1 MKRFKEAFKNYNPSK
16 KLCLLYFI
24 IPILMLII
32 SFEYQDDLWFIL
44 NYGKYIINNGFAT
57 IDPFTIHENL
67 DFIMQQ
73 WLTAV
78 VFYGAFKINFK
89 YGLFFLCLIIFI
101 IILFLIYKL
110 CMLLSNNN
118 YQKSTLISIITAMTL
133 LIFRFVTPRPQIID
147 FIFLLSIIY
156 ILEKYKRNKNTKL
169 IYFLPLISLLE
180 INFHS
185 MLWFM
190 LFIFMLPYIAE
201 FIILKFRKKDNRI
214 YKLLLIMLIMFLM
227 GFINPYGIKSIIN
240 VFTSYGNPYA
250 ELLITELMP
259 TTIKDLSGILLIL
272 IFLFTNTYLL
282 FQKNKKI
289 EISHL
294 LLFYGT
300 FILALMNGRSIS
312 LFIIASIPL
321 ISAYTKKT
329 RKLKEDMA
337 FSKKDII
344 LISICIIFAI
354 LLAII
359 KIDGPKSQLEEGIDV
374 LLSQNKA
381 KDIVLYTNFDNGPYA
396 EYRGIKCY
404 IDTRAEIFY
413 KSNNKKADIFKE
425 YYMLH
430 MGQLDYQK
438 FIDKYKFTH
447 LLINKDEWLYQQ
459 IIDDDNYKLIY
470 ESDTFVIL
478 KNER

>member
-24 IPILMLII
+24 IPILMLILY
-32 SFEYQDDLWFIL
+32 FEYQDDLWFIL

-67 DFIMQQ
+67 AFIMQQ

-78 VFYGAFKINFK
+78 IFYGAFKISFK
-89 YGLFFLCLIIFI
+89 YGLFFLCLIILI
-101 IILFLIYKL
+101 IILFLIYKF

-118 YQKSTLISIITAMTL
+118 YQKSTLISIITVMIL
-133 LIFRFVTPRPQIID
+133 LIFRFITPRPQIID
-147 FIFLLSIIY
+147 FTFLLGIIY
-156 ILEKYKRNKNTKL
+156 ILEKYKKNKNTKL

-201 FIILKFRKKDNRI
+201 FLILKFKKKDNRI

-250 ELLITELMP
+250 ELIINELMP
-259 TTIKDLSGILLIL
+259 TTIKDLSGLLLIL
-272 IFLFTNTYLL
+272 IFLSINTYLL
-282 FQKNKKI
+282 FPKNKKL

-321 ISAYTKKT
+321 ISAYTKKNG
-329 RKLKEDMA
+329 KLQKDIA
-337 FSKKDII
+337 FSKKYTI
-344 LISICIIFAI
+344 LISMCIIFVI

-430 MGQLDYQK
+430 MGQINYKK
-438 FIDKYKFTH
+438 FVDKYQFTH

-478 KNER
+478 KI